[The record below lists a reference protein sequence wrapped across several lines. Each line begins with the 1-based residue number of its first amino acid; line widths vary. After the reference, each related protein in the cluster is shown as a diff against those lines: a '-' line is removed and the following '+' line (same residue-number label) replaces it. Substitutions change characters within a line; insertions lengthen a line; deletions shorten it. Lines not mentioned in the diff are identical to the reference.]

1 MYWVYNDIAML
12 SAERLCELP
21 LEVRILVARMDI
33 ETYIRMYLW
42 DSEFRE
48 YARKVYAV
56 DDFIELFVV
65 EKKDRYKKYKINNM
79 EYRKYND
86 GGQQWYKNSEL
97 HKDNG
102 PAVICANG
110 NEYWYINGERHRI
123 NGPAIILTDGKNT
136 HEHWFIN
143 NKYHRDDGPAMIH
156 GGYKTYYQH
165 DMLHRL
171 NGPAVMYADGRE
183 EYWEYGVKI
192 R

>member
-1 MYWVYNDIAML
+1 ML

-86 GGQQWYKNSEL
+86 GGQQWYKNSKL
-97 HKDNG
+97 HRDDG
-102 PAVICANG
+102 PAVIDIDG
-110 NEYWYINGERHRI
+110 EQQWYINGERHRDDGPAITGGGNEWWYINGKRHRI
-123 NGPAIILTDGKNT
+123 NGPAIIFAN
-136 HEHWFIN
+136 
-143 NKYHRDDGPAMIH
+143 DD
-156 GGYKTYYQH
+156 
-165 DMLHRL
+165 
-171 NGPAVMYADGRE
+171 E
-183 EYWEYGVKI
+183 W
-192 R
+192 